1 MKYNSPTSY
10 DEYWFTVDAYWD
22 QLYAILAKFLPS
34 ETLEHAD
41 TYRLNKDSK
50 ISSLFNDAWFN
61 APDNRSI
68 HYIPGWHI
76 LCDLCSESYLL
87 EEELEDK

>member
-1 MKYNSPTSY
+1 MIYNTPTSY

-22 QLYAILAKFLPS
+22 QLYAILVKFLPT
-34 ETLEHAD
+34 EKLEHAD
-41 TYRLNKDSK
+41 AYRLNKDSE
-50 ISSLFNDAWFN
+50 ILSLFNDAWFN

-68 HYIPGWHI
+68 HSIPGWHI

-87 EEELEDK
+87 EVELEK